1 MFRKFPFKTK
11 IILVQNIIILF
22 VVILLGSIYYHK
34 VLSTISESM
43 LDDFKIVSDSV
54 VDQLDNHF
62 YVLDKT
68 ALQIAANPD
77 IVNSFRQLVG
87 SEGANYFEQELLKNA
102 EIVELLNSYNFKR
115 DGIKRICVY
124 NQYHDF
130 AYTATDITTKSGIDK
145 WFQSDNFVEVQD
157 YFENDN
163 HHVYYSW
170 SQDDILNDSGIAK
183 KPYFSI
189 IRQIKNHIT
198 NEKVYAYVEVQEN
211 VKWLNDVIKSINE
224 DTYIALF
231 YKDNLIYSNSV
242 CEKEEGKY
250 HTEKEFRNVKDTIT
264 QDIPVERS
272 GYIAYTRELDNA
284 PYQVMFLKE
293 KGPEVVFFNQY
304 NIVIL
309 IGFILIL
316 CIAVITEI
324 FIVRKLSKPLE
335 QLNESVKSMS
345 LENPQLEV
353 EQWKNNDEF
362 VRIQYAFNAMIER
375 MKSAMERE
383 YASETNALKA
393 QLFALQSQMN
403 PHFLYNILAI
413 ISIESQMDGN
423 DKIAN
428 MCTRLR
434 RMLVYGSHM
443 GDGYSEIK
451 EEISYALDYMELM
464 KVRYEDAFQ
473 YKIEGDENLYHTQIP
488 KYIIQPICENSFK
501 HSFKKIEPVWK
512 NRIVVYEKDE
522 KWILEV
528 HDNGIGFSKEYLEQ
542 FSERVKNFSINQMRN
557 NLEASTVEGMG
568 IWNIYMRM
576 MICYENDFI
585 FQLYNDEEGAVVMI
599 GGTLK

>member
-211 VKWLNDVIKSINE
+211 VKWLNDVIKGINE

-512 NRIVVYEKDE
+512 IRIVVYEKDE

>member
-211 VKWLNDVIKSINE
+211 VKWLNDVIKGINE

>member
-1 MFRKFPFKTK
+1 M
-11 IILVQNIIILF
+11 
-22 VVILLGSIYYHK
+22 
-34 VLSTISESM
+34 
-43 LDDFKIVSDSV
+43 
-54 VDQLDNHF
+54 
-62 YVLDKT
+62 
-68 ALQIAANPD
+68 
-77 IVNSFRQLVG
+77 
-87 SEGANYFEQELLKNA
+87 
-102 EIVELLNSYNFKR
+102 
-115 DGIKRICVY
+115 
-124 NQYHDF
+124 
-130 AYTATDITTKSGIDK
+130 
-145 WFQSDNFVEVQD
+145 
-157 YFENDN
+157 
-163 HHVYYSW
+163 
-170 SQDDILNDSGIAK
+170 
-183 KPYFSI
+183 
-189 IRQIKNHIT
+189 
-198 NEKVYAYVEVQEN
+198 
-211 VKWLNDVIKSINE
+211 IKSINE

-335 QLNESVKSMS
+335 QLNASVKKMT
-345 LENPQLEV
+345 LDNPQLEV